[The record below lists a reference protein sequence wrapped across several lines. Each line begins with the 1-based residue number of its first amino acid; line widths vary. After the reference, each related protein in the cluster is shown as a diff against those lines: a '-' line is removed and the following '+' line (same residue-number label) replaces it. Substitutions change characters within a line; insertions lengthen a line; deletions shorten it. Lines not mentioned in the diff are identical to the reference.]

1 MKKQAIISILL
12 LILFCSCEDSDNKS
26 QTQGRAI
33 EITVEYKDQ
42 DGVHIDYDARIYIY
56 YGIYS
61 TDISNFIYSSNG
73 ILTLE
78 NGSQRI
84 SPDIKTGMKGQKDL
98 TIVSNCVDKIT
109 IIAESSHF
117 QGFLIVQSDPP
128 GNMPIKHSFIFNDS
142 LLGNGKTTYYP
153 CYMIN

>member
-1 MKKQAIISILL
+1 MAELLKKQAIISILL
-12 LILFCSCEDSDNKS
+12 LTLFCGCDDSDSKS
-26 QTQGRAI
+26 PTQGRAI

-42 DGVHIDYDARIYIY
+42 DGVHIDHDARIYIY

-73 ILTLE
+73 TLTLE
-78 NGSQRI
+78 NGNQRI
-84 SPDIKTGMKGQKDL
+84 SPDIETKMKGQKYL
-98 TIVSNCVDKIT
+98 TIISNCVGKIT

-117 QGFLIVQSDPP
+117 QGLLIVQSEPP

-142 LLGNGKTTYYP
+142 LLGNEKTTY
-153 CYMIN
+153 